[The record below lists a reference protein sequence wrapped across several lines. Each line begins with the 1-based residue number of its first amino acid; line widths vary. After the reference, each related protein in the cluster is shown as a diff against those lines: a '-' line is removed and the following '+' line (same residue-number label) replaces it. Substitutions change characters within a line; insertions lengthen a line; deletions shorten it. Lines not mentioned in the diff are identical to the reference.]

1 MTTYISRE
9 EVLDILLKHFGTID
23 AYEFTKASLEVL
35 SLPSLPDKTSQIKEM
50 IEKKIDSLGMLDYD
64 DRSEIVLEE
73 LLTEI
78 ESL

>member
-9 EVLDILLKHFGTID
+9 EVEKILCD
-23 AYEFTKASLEVL
+23 ADDYTVIERVRN
-35 SLPSLPDKTSQIKEM
+35 LPSLPDKTSQIKKM

-64 DRSEIVLEE
+64 YRSEIVLEE